1 MKENTMYQPFRQAL
15 TQLPLQLIQPELWNQ
30 IPLEE
35 INYLIVKTL
44 CKSRLNCMHWTSFLK
59 A

>member
-1 MKENTMYQPFRQAL
+1 MYQPFRQAL

-44 CKSRLNCMHWTSFLK
+44 WKSRLNCMHWTSFLK